1 MDIKKYIGIPFK
13 SCGRDYSGLD
23 CWGLLRLIYREMR
36 GIQLSSYTNEY
47 VDARFYDKVSDV
59 VNAHIPEWLLIE
71 RGMERPYDAVIL
83 RLRGLPIH
91 IGMVVKP
98 GLMIHVLAKVNT
110 CLERYN
116 TPMWDKRIR
125 GFYRYAK

>member
-1 MDIKKYIGIPFK
+1 MDFSNYIGIPFK
-13 SCGRDYSGLD
+13 SCGRSYSGLD
-23 CWGLLRLIYREMR
+23 CWGLLRLIYQEELN
-36 GIQLSSYTNEY
+36 IQLSSYTDEY
-47 VDARFYDKVSDV
+47 VNASFYTKVSDV
-59 VNAHIPEWLLIE
+59 INAHIPEWLPIK
-71 RGMERPYDAVIL
+71 RGTEQTYDVIIL

-91 IGMVVKP
+91 ISMVIKP
-98 GLMIHVLAKVNT
+98 GVMIHVLAKINT